1 MKYVNLLVTLYQ
13 FNHIA
18 RNGNCK
24 QKGCSCAC
32 KNICLCTLIFF
43 FAQGFIEFYKRM
55 LCSVARVSD
64 FQRWNLSGRDVL
76 LYRYICVG
84 MAAGYT
90 AFIKTCRL
98 SEA

>member
-1 MKYVNLLVTLYQ
+1 M
-13 FNHIA
+13 
-18 RNGNCK
+18 
-24 QKGCSCAC
+24 
-32 KNICLCTLIFF
+32 CTLIFLF
-43 FAQGFIEFYKRM
+43 VQGVIEFYKCI

-84 MAAGYT
+84 MAVGQT
-90 AFIKTCRL
+90 AFIKTYRL